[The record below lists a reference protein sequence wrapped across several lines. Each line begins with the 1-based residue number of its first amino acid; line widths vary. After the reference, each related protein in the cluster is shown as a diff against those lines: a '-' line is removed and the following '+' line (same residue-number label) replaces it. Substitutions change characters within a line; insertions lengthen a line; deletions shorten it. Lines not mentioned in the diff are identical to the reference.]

1 MKTRII
7 SAAVAIVLLAAVLYL
22 HTTVVFNIAF
32 AIIGSVMVYEL
43 FGAYKLKGHYVYLCS
58 SIAVTSAFAVMP
70 RFLIPDVGYFA
81 VALAY
86 IVLSL
91 LILLKEHEKLE
102 IGVIMTV
109 AAVTLLVSAA
119 MCSISLIEGSDEA
132 FGLEKVILTLCGA
145 WLADSGAYFVGTFMG
160 KHKLCPKISP
170 KKTVEGFIGGVLTN
184 GILFMLFGLI
194 VSMYDTSAKP
204 NYLILGVLGL
214 VCSVLSVIGDLF
226 ASLIK
231 RSCDIKDFGKI
242 MPGHGGAFDRF
253 DSVVYVATFMAI
265 CLSML
270 DIL

>member
-43 FGAYKLKGHYVYLCS
+43 FGAYKLKEHYVYLCS
-58 SIAVTSAFAVMP
+58 SIAVTSAFAIMP
-70 RFLIPDVGYFA
+70 RFLIPDIGYFA

-86 IVLSL
+86 IVLSI

-109 AAVTLLVSAA
+109 ATVTLLVSVA
-119 MCSISLIEGSDEA
+119 MCSISWIEASDEA

-194 VSMYDTSAKP
+194 VSLYDTSAKP
-204 NYLILGVLGL
+204 NYPILGILGL
-214 VCSVLSVIGDLF
+214 ICSVLSVIGDLI

-253 DSVVYVATFMAI
+253 DSVVYVAPFMAI
-265 CLSML
+265 CLSVL